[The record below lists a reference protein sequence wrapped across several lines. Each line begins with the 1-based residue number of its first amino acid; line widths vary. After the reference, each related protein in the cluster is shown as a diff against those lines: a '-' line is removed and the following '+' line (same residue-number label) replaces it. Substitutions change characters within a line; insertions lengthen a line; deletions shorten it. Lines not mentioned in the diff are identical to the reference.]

1 MAWILI
7 VLISMWMYLVKMSP
21 RLYEAEENGDITIG
35 WDFQT
40 KADMTRSN
48 MVCFLQSEPLE
59 LFYQMIKG
67 VEAPESQ
74 HQRFAG
80 RVHCDRDALR
90 DGRVRLQVSAV
101 TAEDSGN
108 YRCDLAAAY
117 DKTTRRWELEAS
129 EEFVLSVNQKNV
141 NTPGRTT
148 TPEKHHTRRHL
159 TTLMYHRHAGAKQ
172 PAGAPEQGRD
182 RCKTSSRVG
191 PYLAAVALIV
201 LVAYAVYLV
210 AEATP
215 CLAALVG

>member
-1 MAWILI
+1 MFAGDVKCFLLSRRENMAWILI

-148 TPEKHHTRRHL
+148 TP
-159 TTLMYHRHAGAKQ
+159 GAKQ